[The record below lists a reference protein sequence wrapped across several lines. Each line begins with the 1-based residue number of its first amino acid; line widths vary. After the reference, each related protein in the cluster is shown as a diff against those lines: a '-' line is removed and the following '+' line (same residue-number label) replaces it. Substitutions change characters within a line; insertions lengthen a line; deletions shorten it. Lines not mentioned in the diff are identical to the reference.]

1 MNQALENKRMS
12 TDGLKHEEGRN
23 NRGESSHV
31 WEIMTNAIQNKVYVD
46 K

>member
-12 TDGLKHEEGRN
+12 TDGLKHEEGR